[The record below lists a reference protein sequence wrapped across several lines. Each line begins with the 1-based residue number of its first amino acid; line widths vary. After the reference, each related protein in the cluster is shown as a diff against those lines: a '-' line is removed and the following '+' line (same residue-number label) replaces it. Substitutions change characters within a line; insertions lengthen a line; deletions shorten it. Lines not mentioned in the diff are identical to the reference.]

1 MPLRLA
7 DLQAALA
14 APHLDH
20 LAVAELAGDTPVQR
34 LDPRPVL
41 LRDRV
46 VRRESELQSRSVA
59 DQLAYWVR
67 TGRASENSGN
77 SDHARITAVLAG
89 DLEPMKLTDEERDVW
104 FDSFA
109 ERMARPGP
117 EEEAFFARRRQLG
130 LGSGLDAGGNL
141 VGAEAN
147 REA

>member
-1 MPLRLA
+1 MQEVGPCIA
-7 DLQAALA
+7 DNVDEQ
-14 APHLDH
+14 
-20 LAVAELAGDTPVQR
+20 VAKCHPKGTQVASVMAQSVKLGDELIK
-34 LDPRPVL
+34 L
-41 LRDRV
+41 

-104 FDSFA
+104 FDSFT

-130 LGSGLDAGGNL
+130 LGIRLDAGGNL
-141 VGAEAN
+141 VRAEAK
-147 REA
+147 RKA